1 MLWALAFIIGPD
13 WGLMLEMSAFKIFT
27 MANSVNDTKL
37 PCYTPPPTQQHGFLR
52 NLPSLLKYRADGTC
66 CLLVRRS
73 DSICMILRGAT
84 TTMLLLLSH

>member
-1 MLWALAFIIGPD
+1 
-13 WGLMLEMSAFKIFT
+13 MSAFKIFT

-37 PCYTPPPTQQHGFLR
+37 PCYTPPPTQQHGFL
-52 NLPSLLKYRADGTC
+52 NLPPLLKYRADGTC